1 MLFFNGISIHNFKE
15 EKMHNRKLK
24 SKNIVLVFLVMALTL
39 LNLQTI
45 SIFAKNSEENKI
57 TSLTENSMI
66 KDNSNLTDKSVKN

>member
-1 MLFFNGISIHNFKE
+1 
-15 EKMHNRKLK
+15 MHNRKLK